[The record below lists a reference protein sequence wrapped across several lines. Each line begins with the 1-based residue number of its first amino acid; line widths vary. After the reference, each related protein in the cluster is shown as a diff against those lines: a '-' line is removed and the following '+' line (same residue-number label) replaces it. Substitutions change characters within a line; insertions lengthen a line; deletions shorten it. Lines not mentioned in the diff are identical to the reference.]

1 MAQLIELRQRLR
13 AIETIK
19 KITHAMRLI
28 SISKHTRLKSKLVA
42 LETYTRQLH
51 VLFEHLH
58 TQAPTWTDPVFYPS
72 KQMSRRTLYIIISSN
87 KGLCGN
93 FNSQLFEFLDRKHL
107 QEQHNPVYYIMIGKQ
122 AVGYGKKLAGT
133 MLVAQ
138 LPDISLAKIDG
149 ITRHCTSLIMHHAFS
164 HVTIVSNKMKTFFK
178 QEPRETQLIPYHHST
193 HQDPFEYAI
202 EQPLET
208 ILPLVAQQCLHAK
221 LYQLLYESLL
231 SEQAARFLSMDTAT
245 RNATTLL
252 EETQLQYNKLRQLKI
267 TKELIELISGA

>member
-1 MAQLIELRQRLR
+1 MAHLIELRQRLR

-28 SISKHTRLKSKLVA
+28 SISKHTRLKSKLTA
-42 LETYTRQLH
+42 LETYTH
-51 VLFEHLH
+51 HLH
-58 TQAPTWTDPVFYPS
+58 LLFARLHAHAPTWSSSVFYPS
-72 KQMSRRTLYIIISSN
+72 KQRAHRTLYIIISSN

-93 FNSQLFEFLDRKHL
+93 FNSQLFEFLDRKRL
-107 QEQHNPVYYIMIGKQ
+107 REQHDPVYYIMVGKQ
-122 AVGYGKKLAGT
+122 AVEYGKKLADIT
-133 MLVAQ
+133 LLAKF
-138 LPDISLAKIDG
+138 PDISLAKIEG
-149 ITRHCTSLIMHHAFS
+149 ITRHCASLIMQNEFS
-164 HVTIVSNKMKTFFK
+164 QVAIVSNKMKTFFK
-178 QEPRETQLIPYHHST
+178 QEPRETRLIPYHHSLN
-193 HQDPFEYAI
+193 QDLFEYTI

-221 LYQLLYESLL
+221 LYQLFYESLL

-267 TKELIELISGA
+267 TKELIELISGT